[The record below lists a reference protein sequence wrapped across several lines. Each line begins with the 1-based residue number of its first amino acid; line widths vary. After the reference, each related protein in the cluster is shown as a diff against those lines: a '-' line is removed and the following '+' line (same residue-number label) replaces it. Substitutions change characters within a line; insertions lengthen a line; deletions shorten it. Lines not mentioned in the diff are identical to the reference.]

1 MPRPPQMPR
10 KEGHHVLPSL
20 PGEGQ
25 SLPAHLLLPGLTV
38 GCCPD
43 EALRRGPWVEGTTY
57 GNGSCHAHRSCVCT
71 HCTLACA
78 CMYVGTRVPATHTG
92 QVCVHIAHCTHVCAQ
107 VCACRNWPSWVETA
121 CDRLC
126 VQESPCITGVSS
138 EVVTWVSTQKIDHVV
153 VQSLS
158 HV

>member
-78 CMYVGTRVPATHTG
+78 CMYVGTCVPAMHTSHVHVHIVHTYVHRYVRVETG
-92 QVCVHIAHCTHVCAQ
+92 QTGWRQPVTVSVCRSHRASQGCLQ
-107 VCACRNWPSWVETA
+107 KW
-121 CDRLC
+121 
-126 VQESPCITGVSS
+126 SPGSPP
-138 EVVTWVSTQKIDHVV
+138 KR
-153 VQSLS
+153 
-158 HV
+158 